1 MPRGLELLIAQT
13 ILQGF
18 DAQYGRFLEVTSGA
32 QQRFEQADWHA
43 VQQAM
48 KNRIHLYD
56 HHVGLVVE
64 QLRCITN
71 GQSTDAAFLLRVNE
85 HYTRLLPDYPRFEI
99 AESFFNSV
107 YCRLFDHRSLTPE
120 RLFIFSSQPE
130 RRFRT
135 IPRPLAKDFHPDHGW
150 ESLLMRVISDLPLR
164 LRWQNKSRDIHY
176 IIRHLTETLG
186 TDNLAE
192 SHLQVANELFYRNKA
207 AWLVGKL
214 ITPSG
219 TLPFLLPIHQTDD
232 GELFIDTCLTTT
244 AEASI
249 VFGFARSYFM
259 VYAPLPAALVE
270 WLREILPGKT
280 TAELYMAIGCQKHAK
295 TESYREYLVY
305 LQGCNEQFIEAP
317 GIRGM
322 VMLVFTLPGF
332 DRVFKV
338 IKDRFAPQK
347 EMSAAHVRACYQL
360 VKEHDR
366 VGRMADTQEFENFV
380 LEKRHISPALMELLL
395 QEAAE
400 KITDLGEQ
408 IVIRHLYIERRM
420 VPLNIWLEQVEGQQL
435 RDAIEEYGN
444 AIRQLAAANIFPG
457 DMLFKNFGVTRHG
470 RVVFYDYDEICY
482 MTEVNFRDIPPPRY
496 PEDEL
501 ASEPWYSVSPGDVFP
516 EEFRHWL
523 CADPRIGPLF
533 EEMHADLFRA
543 DYWRALQNRIR
554 EGHVEDVYAYRRRQ
568 RFSVRYGEM
577 LF

>member
-71 GQSTDAAFLLRVNE
+71 GQSTDAAFLLRVKE

-176 IIRHLTETLG
+176 IVRHLTETLG

-305 LQGCNEQFIEAP
+305 LQGCNEKFIEAP

-338 IKDRFAPQK
+338 IKDKFAPQK

-523 CADPRIGPLF
+523 CAAPRIGPLF

>member
-71 GQSTDAAFLLRVNE
+71 GQSTDAAFLLRVKE

-99 AESFFNSV
+99 SEIFFNSV

-338 IKDRFAPQK
+338 IKDKFAPQK

-568 RFSVRYGEM
+568 RFSVR
-577 LF
+577 FV